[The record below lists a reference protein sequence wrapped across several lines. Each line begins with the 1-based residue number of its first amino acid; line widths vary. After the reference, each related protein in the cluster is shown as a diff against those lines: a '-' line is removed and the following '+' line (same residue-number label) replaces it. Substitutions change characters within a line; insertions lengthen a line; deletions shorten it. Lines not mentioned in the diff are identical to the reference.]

1 MGTFQ
6 NVLTTN
12 VNPNAPSGNHFIC
25 SQKFHCHLLPTVRR
39 AQEHEQKLKQN
50 AIFSSLQVCLT
61 FEPSVSSI
69 IHLSE
74 VVLQ

>member
-1 MGTFQ
+1 MGTSR
-6 NVLTTN
+6 NILTTN
-12 VNPNAPSGNHFIC
+12 VNPSAPSGNHFIC
-25 SQKFHCHLLPTVRR
+25 SQKFHCHQLPTVRR

-50 AIFSSLQVCLT
+50 TIFCSLQVCLT

-69 IHLSE
+69 IRLSE